1 VAPITALPVREPV
14 EAVPGRG
21 RGNRDR
27 VLLSVGDALAG
38 PLEGIS
44 ACDEAAVAFDRIAA
58 AVQQDNLTAAY
69 NLARTGQ
76 HRVIRSAAELRRMV
90 ADIEVPDGAA

>member
-44 ACDEAAVAFDRIAA
+44 ACDEAA
-58 AVQQDNLTAAY
+58 
-69 NLARTGQ
+69 
-76 HRVIRSAAELRRMV
+76 
-90 ADIEVPDGAA
+90 